1 MLDNIEI
8 LKQAGTMISLM
19 LLSFLPELFSLFK
32 NDDRKLLFC
41 FFCIVSKLALLYFFT
56 SIFSSSF
63 VSSESVLQ

>member
-56 SIFSSSF
+56 SIFSNSF

>member
-1 MLDNIEI
+1 MLDDIEI

-56 SIFSSSF
+56 SIFSNSF